1 MPETGEIKPTPDSIR
16 ASDFS
21 PREKERIPL
30 ENYGGEGSVPPLG
43 HNFEERES
51 GNDCARWKMVGE
63 SIDYVET

>member
-43 HNFEERES
+43 HNFE
-51 GNDCARWKMVGE
+51 K
-63 SIDYVET
+63 VETIVLVGKWSVNRSITLKRK